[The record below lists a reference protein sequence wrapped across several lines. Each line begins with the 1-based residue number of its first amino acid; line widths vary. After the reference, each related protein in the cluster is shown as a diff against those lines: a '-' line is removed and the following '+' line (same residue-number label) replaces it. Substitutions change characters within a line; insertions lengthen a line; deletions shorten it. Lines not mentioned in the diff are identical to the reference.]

1 MSEILSNWWYFFSDR
16 FTKVETLLRWY
27 RRSERHI
34 ENSKL
39 RRQKTALQNT
49 LDSVREE
56 LKRSQRYNQHLLS
69 EREDLIKELDRT
81 SSQEARL
88 QKQIAL
94 QDDNV
99 RKLQD
104 EVFGFKRS
112 ISSSTRIEGQLSDE
126 CIQESMEG
134 LYHAVRDWAFNV
146 VRKDKTSKSGL

>member
-1 MSEILSNWWYFFSDR
+1 M
-16 FTKVETLLRWY
+16 
-27 RRSERHI
+27 
-34 ENSKL
+34 
-39 RRQKTALQNT
+39 
-49 LDSVREE
+49 REE

-69 EREDLIKELDRT
+69 EREDLIKELDRA

-94 QDDNV
+94 QDDKV

-146 VRKDKTSKSGL
+146 VRKDNTSKSGL